1 MVLELTDDR
10 NALERVMLHF
20 SHLDKETER
29 IDDNRYK
36 ITLYYER
43 EDETELLIRVLSFG
57 PVLKVVFPE
66 DFIKKLCDRLEKQ
79 KNLRTQT

>member
-1 MVLELTDDR
+1 MELTDDR

-20 SHLDKETER
+20 SHLDRETER
-29 IDDNRYK
+29 IDDNHYK

-57 PVLKVVFPE
+57 PVLKVVFPD
-66 DFIKKLCDRLEKQ
+66 DFIKKLFDRLEKQ